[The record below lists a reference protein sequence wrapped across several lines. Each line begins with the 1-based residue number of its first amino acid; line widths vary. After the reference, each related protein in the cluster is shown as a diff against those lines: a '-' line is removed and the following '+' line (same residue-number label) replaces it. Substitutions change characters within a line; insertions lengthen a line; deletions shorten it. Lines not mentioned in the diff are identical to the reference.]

1 MRQPG
6 PFSIPYRMQSGGQMI
21 LVLEQLLNG
30 LQYGVMLFL
39 LAAGLTLI
47 FGIMGVINLAHGSL
61 YMIGA
66 YAGTLVAM
74 ETGNF
79 WLGLPVGLAAAA
91 AVGFVVETLVIR
103 RLYRRDHLDQVL
115 ATFSL
120 ILIFNQVIIL
130 LFGRQPVFTQ
140 LPEIFAGT
148 VEVIP
153 GLPYPSYRL
162 FIIAVGLLVA
172 LGLYFLINRTRIGM
186 LVRAGS
192 TNRDMVRA
200 LGVDIR
206 LLYTMVF
213 GLGALLAGLAG
224 YLAGPVLAVQVGMGE
239 QILLSTFVVVVI
251 GGVGS
256 IKGAFVAGI
265 GLGVID
271 TMLRAFLPGVLRQVM
286 TGPEAD
292 ALGVGIS
299 SMGIYL
305 LMALVLL
312 IRPKGLFAAGS

>member
-1 MRQPG
+1 
-6 PFSIPYRMQSGGQMI
+6 MI

-30 LQYGVMLFL
+30 LQYGVMLFV

-61 YMIGA
+61 YMVGA
-66 YAGTLVAM
+66 YVGTLVAM
-74 ETGNF
+74 KTGNF
-79 WLGLPVGLAAAA
+79 WLGLPAALVAA
-91 AVGFVVETLVIR
+91 KLTGFVVETLVIR
-103 RLYRRDHLDQVL
+103 RLYQRDHLDQVL
-115 ATFSL
+115 ATFAL
-120 ILIFNQVIIL
+120 ILIFNQTVILI
-130 LFGRQPVFTQ
+130 FGRQPVFTQ
-140 LPEIFAGT
+140 LPEVFADT

-172 LGLYFLINRTRIGM
+172 LGLYLLINRTRIGM

-192 TNRDMVRA
+192 TNREMVRA
-200 LGVDIR
+200 LGVNIR
-206 LLYTMVF
+206 GLYTMVF

-224 YLAGPVLAVQVGMGE
+224 YMAGPVLAVQVGMGE

-265 GLGVID
+265 ALGVVD
-271 TMLRAFLPGVLRQVM
+271 TMLRAFLPGLLRQVM

-305 LMALVLL
+305 LMAVVLL
-312 IRPKGLFAAGS
+312 IRPKGLFSTGI